1 MHAFTEKLMFD
12 ILLLVVK
19 KRTSKFKSNGITI
32 QVWILTF
39 SFILREKLFNN
50 FFFFK
55 VLASGFWKVGYSS
68 CLETHPTHM
77 YEVKTTSN

>member
-32 QVWILTF
+32 QV
-39 SFILREKLFNN
+39 
-50 FFFFK
+50 
-55 VLASGFWKVGYSS
+55 
-68 CLETHPTHM
+68 
-77 YEVKTTSN
+77 